1 MLSVVAGAM
10 TTFEAETKVKQNPTF
25 FLLSS
30 EVVSDV
36 SLYWRRRSDFDDS
49 FRRFKTY
56 FFVKVRLQVRFGI
69 AFLRFVSS
77 PALMKMRWSVLHF
90 QRGMQALKA
99 SLTHIEIGRVNE
111 PLPTLETDKLVY
123 WSFAS
128 LF

>member
-1 MLSVVAGAM
+1 M

-36 SLYWRRRSDFDDS
+36 SLYWRRRSDFDDL
-49 FRRFKTY
+49 FRRFKTH
-56 FFVKVRLQVRFGI
+56 FFVKVRLHVRFGI

-77 PALMKMRWSVLHF
+77 SAPMKMRWSVLHF

-99 SLTHIEIGRVNE
+99 S
-111 PLPTLETDKLVY
+111 
-123 WSFAS
+123 
-128 LF
+128 